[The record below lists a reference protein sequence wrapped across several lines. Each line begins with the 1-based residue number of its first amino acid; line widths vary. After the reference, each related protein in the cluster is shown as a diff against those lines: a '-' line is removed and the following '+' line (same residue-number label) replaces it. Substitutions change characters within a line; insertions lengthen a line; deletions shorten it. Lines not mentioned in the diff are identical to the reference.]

1 MFIFIQRPELFDVA
15 LGMDHGGLN
24 TIEVH
29 QQLGRKAAIEK
40 ARLEV
45 AARRRGQRRDVVEIC
60 LGFDVVED
68 NAGSITDL
76 QICRRLWFLV
86 AQ

>member
-1 MFIFIQRPELFDVA
+1 MA
-15 LGMDHGGLN
+15 LGIDHGGLS
-24 TIEVH
+24 TLEVR
-29 QQLGRKAAIEK
+29 QQLGRKPAIEK

-60 LGFDVVED
+60 LGIDVVED

-76 QICRRLWFLV
+76 QICQRLWFLV